1 MFKAAVVALAC
12 VAVNA
17 LPVTT
22 VNKDKSIF
30 ALQLDAKAVAGVQLA
45 EADQK
50 MGWYGVHKNS
60 TLGQAGYRFWAPRKD
75 GVDFKGEKAA
85 LSCNTQ
91 KTAVKADKHVI
102 QYVCNTVD
110 TNTARFSQVKTKDFW
125 NVCASASITAPPCQ
139 DDAEKYIAYALDS
152 SGYYGCTKI
161 GPNGY
166 CAGDV
171 NQYPITG
178 SYFGGFNS
186 GAPLDKDGGFDIV
199 TGPLPSSG
207 EGSAE
212 ATNSTGGR

>member
-1 MFKAAVVALAC
+1 MSNLSPTT
-12 VAVNA
+12 
-17 LPVTT
+17 LTTLTT
-22 VNKDKSIF
+22 VF

-50 MGWYGVHKNS
+50 MGWYGVHKDS

-152 SGYYGCTKI
+152 SGYYGCTKVPTYLLPLTFPLSTI
-161 GPNGY
+161 CNELPPPKPYHPTRKTQSKPTHFYDPLHLLPNSMN
-166 CAGDV
+166 V
-171 NQYPITG
+171 
-178 SYFGGFNS
+178 
-186 GAPLDKDGGFDIV
+186 
-199 TGPLPSSG
+199 LPVINCHDLL
-207 EGSAE
+207 
-212 ATNSTGGR
+212 T